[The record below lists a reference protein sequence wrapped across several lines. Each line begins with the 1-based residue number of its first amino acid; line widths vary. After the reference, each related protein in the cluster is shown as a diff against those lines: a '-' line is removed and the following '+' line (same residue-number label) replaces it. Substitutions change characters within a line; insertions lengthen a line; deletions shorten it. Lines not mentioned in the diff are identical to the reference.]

1 MKYFSLGELGAFVCS
16 HLENRGIR
24 VTLTGGAC
32 ASIYSENK
40 YQSLDLDFIEELPT
54 TRQSLK
60 KALAEIGFVEE
71 NRYFRHPD
79 TQFFLEFPSGPLSVG
94 SEPVRDITILE
105 FSTGRLRLISPT
117 ASVMDRLAAYYHWED
132 RQSFE
137 QALLV
142 ARNQEIDL
150 LRIRKWSE
158 KEGKVEEFET
168 FLVALSKKD
177 DE

>member
-32 ASIYSENK
+32 VSIYSENK

-168 FLVALSKKD
+168 FLVALSY
-177 DE
+177 EGG